1 MFQTFLSATKDDLK
15 KASISLKQSTPV
27 AMNTMLA
34 KQPKEEAIKKKE
46 KKWLSRMSLQQHQ
59 VIGTVIFIN
68 FRTFHSK
75 HHILL

>member
-34 KQPKEEAIKKKE
+34 KQPKEEAIKKRE
-46 KKWLSRMSLQQHQ
+46 ERKKNGCQGCRPNN
-59 VIGTVIFIN
+59 T
-68 FRTFHSK
+68 R
-75 HHILL
+75 

>member
-34 KQPKEEAIKKKE
+34 KQPKEEAIKKR
-46 KKWLSRMSLQQHQ
+46 KKKNGCQGCPPNNTR
-59 VIGTVIFIN
+59 
-68 FRTFHSK
+68 
-75 HHILL
+75 

>member
-34 KQPKEEAIKKKE
+34 KQPKEEAIKKRE
-46 KKWLSRMSLQQHQ
+46 ERKKM
-59 VIGTVIFIN
+59 VVKNVPPTTPGN
-68 FRTFHSK
+68 
-75 HHILL
+75 